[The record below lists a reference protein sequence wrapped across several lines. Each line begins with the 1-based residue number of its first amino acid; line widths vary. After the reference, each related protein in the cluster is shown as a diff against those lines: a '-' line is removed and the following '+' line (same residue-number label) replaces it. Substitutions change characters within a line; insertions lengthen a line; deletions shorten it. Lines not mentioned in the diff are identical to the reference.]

1 MHRNTKRRK
10 MTDELIKL
18 FKLDK
23 LNINKDLSYI
33 QFDKESLKV
42 HIYLNIKFIS
52 CPKCGSINIKRHG
65 YRIKHVVHSIS
76 TQEPCHIVFHA
87 SRFICV
93 ECSKTFLEP
102 NPFSDYLTRISYT
115 TKLLVLDDLKSHTA
129 TFSSVAASYNISPQA
144 VINIFDNYIHSKRSS
159 LPEIL
164 CMDEIYA
171 KKLTTRKYC
180 CVMLDFKSK
189 KLIDVV
195 SSRHKF
201 DLIDYF
207 SRIPK
212 NERKIV
218 KYVVIDMYVPYIVV
232 AKSVFFDCKIAVDS
246 FHVISHLNYAMD
258 TIRLSIMNKF
268 KKGKSPIKEADLY
281 YYMLKK
287 FHYFFKKNFD
297 DIYNGN
303 IKINKIRAKWD
314 KWEILKY
321 LLDIDKDLKAAYY
334 LKAKYQEFNATAS
347 YETCDNEL
355 PDLINGFLNSPF
367 KPFVEFGKLL
377 SHFKEEIK
385 NSFIVID
392 NRRLSNGAMEGVNSR
407 LKCLIKNANG
417 YRNFSRFRNRCI
429 YTINKDVPISLY
441 NNKTKK

>member
-1 MHRNTKRRK
+1 

-18 FKLDK
+18 LKLDK
-23 LNINKDLSYI
+23 LNVNKDLSYVH
-33 QFDKESLKV
+33 FDKESLKV
-42 HIYLNIKFIS
+42 HIYLDIKFIS

-65 YRIKHVVHSIS
+65 YRIKHVIHSIS

-87 SRFICV
+87 SRFICAD
-93 ECSKTFLEP
+93 CNKTFLQA
-102 NPFSDYLTRISYT
+102 NPFSEYLTRISYT
-115 TKLLVLDDLKSHTA
+115 TKLLILEDLKSHTA
-129 TFSSVAASYNISPQA
+129 TYSSVAALYNVSSRA
-144 VINIFDNYIHSKRSS
+144 VMNIFDSYIHSTRST

-164 CMDEIYA
+164 CMDEIYT
-171 KKLTTRKYC
+171 KNLTKRKYC
-180 CVMLDFKSK
+180 CVMLNFINQ
-189 KLIDVV
+189 KLVDVV
-195 SSRHKF
+195 SSRHKY

-212 NERKIV
+212 KERENV

-355 PDLINGFLNSPF
+355 LDLINGFLNSPF

-441 NNKTKK
+441 NINNKK